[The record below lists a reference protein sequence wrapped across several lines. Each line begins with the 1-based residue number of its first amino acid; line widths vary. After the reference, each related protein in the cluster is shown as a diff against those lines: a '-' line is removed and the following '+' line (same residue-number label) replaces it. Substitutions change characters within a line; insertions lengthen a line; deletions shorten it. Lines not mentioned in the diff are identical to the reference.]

1 MRLRAPSPQDNRPKT
16 EEPKRRTRNDDNKS
30 RRPLDLGLKRLRAFS
45 LDKSRQALGIFG
57 VLFSIYLLLAFISHL
72 IYAGAA
78 DQSVLQPYSDQTAIN
93 SGGYFGAWFSNLFIT
108 EGFGLISLLLPPYF
122 FLLSYALM
130 ENRFWE
136 LVRFTY
142 PYLFFSLYWFSASL
156 AFIKLVFDLPFTDLG
171 GGLGLS
177 INTWLAQYVGRVGTG
192 MLLIFSLLLF
202 LQIKLGAKIKLF
214 SRVGQLLAHWDH
226 SIAPQEKFPDLKP
239 DASEDQT
246 NEQALD
252 EVIFVRRPI
261 VPEPAPPSSA
271 YGDSVDNFEMPA
283 ERPEEPSG
291 RGCEPL
297 LTGPPLKRFRLE
309 DSGTES
315 DGQSAILSA
324 EPEEPIVESSGS
336 EIAQAIQLP
345 RQIIEDGLKFEI
357 KIAGGDAELD
367 FFEEKALVN
376 KTFELQSGWNLDLKA
391 RSSLL
396 PFETQDYS
404 ILNARPSEEQDGG
417 FELNIQP
424 EDQEIH
430 PEAGGELRFEA
441 YDPTRELSSYQLPT
455 LDLLNPHESP
465 NLEVDEA
472 EKKANMARIQTALGH
487 YGVEIQRITAT
498 VGPTITLYEI
508 VPAPGV
514 RISKIKN
521 LEDDIALNLSA
532 QGIRIIA
539 PMPGKGTIGIEIPNS
554 RPSIVPLRNVIATE
568 KFRDTTAELPIAL
581 GRTISNEVFISD
593 LTKMPHLL
601 VAGATGQGKSV
612 GLNSIIASILYKKHP
627 SQVKFV
633 LIDPKKVE
641 MSLYQALEQHF
652 LAKLPGLDESV
663 ITDNLQVIRVLNS
676 LCIEMDQR
684 YELLKDARVRH
695 ILEYNDKFR
704 QRRLNP
710 RNGHCFLP
718 YIVVI
723 IDELADLMLTAGKE
737 IEAPITRLAQLARAI
752 GIHLVLATQRPSVNV
767 ITGIIKANFPV
778 RISYRVMQK
787 VDSRTILDANGA
799 EQLIGK
805 GDLLVSI
812 NGEITRVQNAFI
824 DTPEVER
831 IVDWISRQRGYPEPY
846 WLPEV
851 PDEKSVNEDL
861 EPSDRDPLFV
871 EAARLLVRLQ
881 TGSTSAIQQHLGIG
895 YPRASRITLQLERA
909 GIVGRPSGA
918 NKPRELL
925 VHTDAE
931 LEQYL

>member
-1 MRLRAPSPQDNRPKT
+1 MSD
-16 EEPKRRTRNDDNKS
+16 EPKRRTRTNGTAS
-30 RRPLDLGLKRLRAFS
+30 RQPLDMGLNRLRAFS
-45 LDKSRQALGIFG
+45 VDKSRQAAGVFS

-78 DQSVLQPYSDQTAIN
+78 DQSVLQAYSDQTALN

-122 FLLSYALM
+122 FLLGYALM

-142 PYLFFSLYWFSASL
+142 PFLLFSLYWFSASL

-177 INTWLAQYVGRVGTG
+177 INHWLALYVGRVGTG

-202 LQIKLGAKIKLF
+202 LQVKFGAKLKLF
-214 SRVGQLLAHWDH
+214 SKVGQLLARWDQ
-226 SIAPQEKFPDLKP
+226 SIAPPETFHDLKQEEP
-239 DASEDQT
+239 QSTAPEPPADD
-246 NEQALD
+246 
-252 EVIFVRRPI
+252 IFFVRRP
-261 VPEPAPPSSA
+261 VTAEPEPKESFNR
-271 YGDSVDNFEMPA
+271 DSLDSEDESPIPQVESPV
-283 ERPEEPSG
+283 EEPEELSF
-291 RGCEPL
+291 EPIS
-297 LTGPPLKRFRLE
+297 TPLKRYKL
-309 DSGTES
+309 TEEEA
-315 DGQSAILSA
+315 DWHA
-324 EPEEPIVESSGS
+324 ESVGPSVSVGDTNQIGGVKTASSSVLISEPS
-336 EIAQAIQLP
+336 LN
-345 RQIIEDGLKFEI
+345 FEI
-357 KIAGGDAELD
+357 NVAKGDEELD
-367 FFEEKALVN
+367 FFEAKALDQQRVQI
-376 KTFELQSGWNLDLKA
+376 TPDWHFDLKA
-391 RSSLL
+391 RNSLL
-396 PFETQDYS
+396 PFEAQDHS
-404 ILNARPSEEQDGG
+404 ILNARPSLDRDGT
-417 FELNIQP
+417 FQLDIQA
-424 EDQEIH
+424 EDQEI
-430 PEAGGELRFEA
+430 ELQSGQELRFEA
-441 YDPTRELSSYQLPT
+441 YDPTQELSTYQLPT
-455 LDLLNPHESP
+455 LELLNPYESP

-568 KFRDTTAELPIAL
+568 KFRDSTAELPIAL
-581 GRTISNEVFISD
+581 GRTISNEVFMSD

-684 YELLKDARVRH
+684 YELLKEARVRH

-710 RNGHCFLP
+710 QNGHRFLP

-799 EQLIGK
+799 EQLVGK

-812 NGEITRVQNAFI
+812 NGEISRVQNAFI

-851 PDEKSVNEDL
+851 PDEKASGEDID
-861 EPSDRDPLFV
+861 PSDRDPLFI

-925 VHTDAE
+925 VHTEAE

>member
-1 MRLRAPSPQDNRPKT
+1 MRLRAPSAQDNRPKSD
-16 EEPKRRTRNDDNKS
+16 EPKRRTRTEGAAS
-30 RRPLDLGLKRLRAFS
+30 RRPLDLGLSRLRAFS
-45 LDKSRQALGIFG
+45 LDKSRQAAGVFG

-78 DQSVLQPYSDQTAIN
+78 DQSVLQAYSDQTALN
-93 SGGYFGAWFSNLFIT
+93 SGGYFGAWFSSLFIT
-108 EGFGLISLLLPPYF
+108 DGFGLISLLLPPYF
-122 FLLSYALM
+122 FLLGYALM

-142 PYLFFSLYWFSASL
+142 PYLLFSLYWFASSL
-156 AFIKLVFDLPFTDLG
+156 AFIKVVFDLPFTDLG

-177 INTWLAQYVGRVGTG
+177 INYWLALYVGRVGTG

-202 LQIKLGAKIKLF
+202 LQFKFGAKLKLF
-214 SRVGQLLAHWDH
+214 SRVGQLLARWDQ
-226 SIAPQEKFPDLKP
+226 SIAPPETFHDLKQEATESP
-239 DASEDQT
+239 NPEPPADD
-246 NEQALD
+246 
-252 EVIFVRRPI
+252 VIFVRRP
-261 VPEPAPPSSA
+261 VVAEPQPQDAVD
-271 YGDSVDNFEMPA
+271 GDDDSHL
-283 ERPEEPSG
+283 
-291 RGCEPL
+291 PL
-297 LTGPPLKRFRLE
+297 VESPLE
-309 DSGTES
+309 
-315 DGQSAILSA
+315 
-324 EPEEPIVESSGS
+324 EPEELPAEPISTPIKRYKLTDEEADWQPEPVGPIVPVGDANSAGVKTASTSVLTTEPS
-336 EIAQAIQLP
+336 LN
-345 RQIIEDGLKFEI
+345 FEI
-357 KIAGGDAELD
+357 NVAKGDEELD
-367 FFEEKALVN
+367 FFEAKALDQQRIQ
-376 KTFELQSGWNLDLKA
+376 TTPDWNFDLKA
-391 RSSLL
+391 RNSLL
-396 PFETQDYS
+396 PFEAQDYS
-404 ILNARPSEEQDGG
+404 ILNARPSLEQEGSFQLD
-417 FELNIQP
+417 IQP
-424 EDQEIH
+424 EDQEIE
-430 PEAGGELRFEA
+430 PQSGQELRFEA
-441 YDPTRELSSYQLPT
+441 YDPTQELSTYQLPT
-455 LDLLNPHESP
+455 LELLNPYESP

-568 KFRDTTAELPIAL
+568 KFRDSTAELPIAL
-581 GRTISNEVFISD
+581 GRTISNEVFMSD

-612 GLNSIIASILYKKHP
+612 GLNSVIASILYKKHP

-684 YELLKDARVRH
+684 YELLKEARVRH

-710 RNGHCFLP
+710 QNGHRYLP
-718 YIVVI
+718 YMVVI

-799 EQLIGK
+799 EQLVGK

-812 NGEITRVQNAFI
+812 NGEISRVQNAFI

-851 PDEKSVNEDL
+851 PDEKGGGEDID
-861 EPSDRDPLFV
+861 PSDRDPLFV
-871 EAARLLVRLQ
+871 DAARLLVRLQ

-925 VHTDAE
+925 VHTDSE